1 MGQGEGGYV
10 FDNTADEARARFAAL
25 PTIFDPGTI
34 RHLTERG
41 VRRGWRCLE
50 VGAGG
55 GSIAA
60 WLSERVGPTGSVL
73 ATDIEPRFLEALDR
87 PNLEVRRHDITA
99 DPLPEAAF
107 DLVHTRL
114 VLLHLPAREQALD
127 RMVAALRPGGW
138 LLAEE
143 FDAMALPPDPEL
155 NPDEQPVEALWAM
168 RRLMAARGVDL
179 RFGRRLP
186 GRLKARGLVEIEAEG
201 RTFLWRG
208 CSPGGHLDRSNV
220 EQLRGAMLEGG
231 LIGERE
237 LARDLARLDDPEVV
251 WPSPILWAVWARR
264 P

>member
-1 MGQGEGGYV
+1 MDQDLSGYV
-10 FDNTADEARARFAAL
+10 FDNTAEEARVRFAAL

-34 RHLTERG
+34 RHLSALG
-41 VRRGWRCLE
+41 VGPGWRCLE

-55 GSIAA
+55 GSIAT
-60 WLSERVGPTGSVL
+60 WLAERVGPSGSVL
-73 ATDIEPRFLEALDR
+73 ATDVEPRFLEALNR
-87 PNLEVRRHDITA
+87 PNLEVRRHDITV
-99 DPLPEAAF
+99 DPLPEATF

-114 VLLHLPAREQALD
+114 VLLHLPERERALD

-155 NPDEQPVEALWAM
+155 NPDEQPVEALWTM
-168 RRLMAARGVDL
+168 RRLMTERGVDL

-186 GRLKARGLVEIEAEG
+186 GWLKARGLVEIEAEG

-208 CSPGGHLDRSNV
+208 GSPGGQLDRSNV
-220 EQLRGAMLEGG
+220 EQLRGALLEGG
-231 LIGERE
+231 FIDEQE
-237 LARDLARLDDPEVV
+237 LERDLARLDDPEVV
-251 WPSPILWAVWARR
+251 WPSPILWAVVARR